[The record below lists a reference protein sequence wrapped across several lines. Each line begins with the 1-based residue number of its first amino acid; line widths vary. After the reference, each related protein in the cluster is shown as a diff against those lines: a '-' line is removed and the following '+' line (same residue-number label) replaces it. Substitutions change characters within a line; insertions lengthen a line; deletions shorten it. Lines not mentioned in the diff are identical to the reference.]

1 MAKTENEETNV
12 CFCCCFPKPT
22 MPNKGTTSESV
33 LARPERESSSSKVP
47 FSGDLP
53 NELSLGNVI
62 VVTGFVLPNCIRFS
76 VNLTCGEGPDAD
88 IAFHFNPR
96 LDRNCI
102 VRNCRKR
109 GRWDQEEISSVVKP
123 NIERNKTFE
132 IAIFVAKEEFLV
144 SVNGKHFCAFT
155 FRIPLNLCKRVE
167 VHGLVDVTNVE
178 HKLWS
183 AYPEVTLQNPLLQ
196 ISHGNEALN
205 NTSKQLTV
213 PLTGHLPKGF
223 QEGWQLEINGR
234 VKLLPHSFYINLQDG
249 AQLWPHPI
257 IPLHLNPRFNTS
269 SGEDIFIRNARCD
282 GHWGPEER
290 TRNFQ
295 FSPGS
300 PFNLAI
306 RRGFDRFSVWID
318 GQLSGEFK
326 YRGNADNINTVYI
339 QGDVVIKNVAM
350 HEKIIDFLK
359 K

>member
-1 MAKTENEETNV
+1 MVVIENNS
-12 CFCCCFPKPT
+12 C
-22 MPNKGTTSESV
+22 S
-33 LARPERESSSSKVP
+33 LIQRVP

-53 NELSLGNVI
+53 NDLSTGNVI
-62 VVTGFVLPNCIRFS
+62 CVTGIVLPNCTRFS
-76 VNLTCGEGPDAD
+76 VNIMCGEGSDAD

-96 LDRNCI
+96 LDRNYV

-109 GRWDQEEISSVVKP
+109 GRWDQEETLSVVKCT
-123 NIERNKTFE
+123 IERNKNFQ
-132 IAIFVAKEEFLV
+132 IDIFVAKDEFLI

-155 FRIPLNLCKRVE
+155 FRIPLHLCKRVE
-167 VHGLVDVTNVE
+167 VHGLVDVLNVE
-178 HKLWS
+178 HKHWIE
-183 AYPEVTLQNPLLQ
+183 YPEFTIQNTLFQ
-196 ISHGNEALN
+196 ISDHEEGT
-205 NTSKQLTV
+205 NTVTERLTV
-213 PLTGHLPKGF
+213 PLTGHLLNGF

-269 SGEDIFIRNARCD
+269 SGEDVFIRNARYD
-282 GHWGPEER
+282 GHWGSEER

-300 PFNLAI
+300 PFTLSI
-306 RRGFDRFSVWID
+306 RRGFDRFSVWVD

-326 YRGNADNINTVYI
+326 YRGNVNNINTVYI
-339 QGDVVIKNVAM
+339 QGDVIIKD
-350 HEKIIDFLK
+350 IIIRENPVDVFK